1 MLISADALEHVM
13 QIINTA
19 SIQEVSDGE
28 LTPEHMMNY
37 GKTVGLKYSSIVV
50 GRDLAPSSLMM
61 MNSFIAGARSVGS
74 DIFDLDVVPPMVMP
88 LCNENQGCNIM
99 FGNPEDKERIGGITL
114 YNTDGRLFTGLQ
126 MEQIYNGV
134 EMEKPATN
142 EYNIGNYDTISGILE
157 DYRRAIVDDSDDMD
171 CGICIDCASG
181 PCSLI
186 APTILTDLGADVTTL
201 NCQADGRPSER
212 GLSPDENNLRLLVKS
227 SKVNNDGIGIA
238 FNGDGT
244 RIAAVDDD
252 GRFITGSNLLAL
264 VMRYLRPKTA
274 VVPINTP
281 MVVNDLV
288 KCNILYSPLSKQSLA
303 DMTKEKEADIGGVA
317 DGTFIFPSRS
327 YCPDGI
333 IAAVTLGKMASEN
346 MICDMID
353 EIPKYYNAKGFVRH
367 YESREHLSKK
377 LSDNLYSLE
386 YSRISDCDGWR
397 VEFDDGWL
405 LIRFSNYDRAVDIL
419 AEGRDK
425 AYTISL
431 LEMGK
436 ELVSS
441 SLISIGR

>member
-1 MLISADALEHVM
+1 M

-37 GKTVGLKYSSIVV
+37 GKAVGMKYSSIVV
-50 GRDLAPSSLMM
+50 GRDLAPGSLMM

-74 DIFDLDVVPPMVMP
+74 DIFDVGVVPPMVMP
-88 LCNENQGCNIM
+88 LCKENQGCNVM
-99 FGNPEDKERIGGITL
+99 FGNPEDKERIGGATL

-126 MEQIYNGV
+126 MEQIYKGA

-142 EYNIGNYDTISGILE
+142 ENNIGNYDTISGILE
-157 DYRRAIVDDSDDMD
+157 DYRRTIVDDSDDMD

-201 NCQADGRPSER
+201 NCQADSRPPER
-212 GLSPDENNLRLLVKS
+212 GLSPDENNLRLLMKS
-227 SKVNNDGIGIA
+227 SKVNSDGIGIA

-244 RIAAVDDD
+244 RIAAIDDD
-252 GRFITGSNLLAL
+252 NRYITGSNLLAL
-264 VMRYLRPKTA
+264 VMRYLKPKTI

-281 MVVNDLV
+281 MVVKDLV
-288 KCNILYSPLSKQSLA
+288 KCNILYSPLSKQSLT
-303 DMTKEKEADIGGVA
+303 DMIKDKEADIGGVA
-317 DGTFIFPSRS
+317 DGTFIFPSTS

-333 IAAVTLGKMASEN
+333 VAAVTLGNMASEN

-353 EIPKYYNAKGFVRH
+353 EIPRYYNAKGFVRH

-386 YSRISDCDGWR
+386 YSKISDCDGWR

-425 AYTISL
+425 AYTVSL